1 MYGVLMGLRTIIG
14 SGVAFVVWWVIATA
28 LGSPQTFVGT
38 LAPVWLAGLAGGVV
52 CALFN
57 PRQGVVLAFSAGLL
71 LTFGF
76 LFVRHGLAGV
86 GLSGNTLVTLWPVWF
101 LPSFYVGAYGYV
113 LLRVRSGS

>member
-1 MYGVLMGLRTIIG
+1 MYGVLMALRTIIG

-38 LAPVWLAGLAGGVV
+38 LAPVWLAGLVGGVV
-52 CALFN
+52 CALFD
-57 PRQGVVLAFSAGLL
+57 PRQGVQVGFAAGVL
-71 LTFGF
+71 LTLGF

-86 GLSGNTLVTLWPVWF
+86 PLSGNTLVTLWPVWF